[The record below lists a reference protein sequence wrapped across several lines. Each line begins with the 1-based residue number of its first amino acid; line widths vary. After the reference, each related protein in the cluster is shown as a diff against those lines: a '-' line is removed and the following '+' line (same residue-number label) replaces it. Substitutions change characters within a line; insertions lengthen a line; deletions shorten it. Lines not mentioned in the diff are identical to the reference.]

1 MRNLTALYQ
10 FAAAKREELRRD
22 DSQAAFSFADA
33 FSQWNALAD
42 ADRKRWEQKATE
54 AQERYLSE
62 CMKRSASA
70 VEGDAEA
77 DGDGDAEGDSD
88 GEGDDDAAA
97 KRDPRDDADGEMLKL
112 ELPQSRVTKVVRCN
126 KDVGKISRDANFLIA
141 KAAEFFLERRVSET
155 ALETARQHRKIILL
169 RDFIAALSLNK
180 NPQALQ
186 VFIGA
191 HARRT
196 PPKRACVR

>member
-1 MRNLTALYQ
+1 MPANACQRALLWL
-10 FAAAKREELRRD
+10 FVSARRAAR
-22 DSQAAFSFADA
+22 
-33 FSQWNALAD
+33 
-42 ADRKRWEQKATE
+42 
-54 AQERYLSE
+54 AQ
-62 CMKRSASA
+62 
-70 VEGDAEA
+70 
-77 DGDGDAEGDSD
+77 
-88 GEGDDDAAA
+88 
-97 KRDPRDDADGEMLKL
+97 
-112 ELPQSRVTKVVRCN
+112 
-126 KDVGKISRDANFLIA
+126 
-141 KAAEFFLERRVSET
+141 FFLERRVSET

>member
-141 KAAEFFLERRVSET
+141 KAAEVRRRPISR
-155 ALETARQHRKIILL
+155 A
-169 RDFIAALSLNK
+169 
-180 NPQALQ
+180 PQMRTTPL
-186 VFIGA
+186 FRRRSNGG
-191 HARRT
+191 ARRPHAT
-196 PPKRACVR
+196 RIGLASQG